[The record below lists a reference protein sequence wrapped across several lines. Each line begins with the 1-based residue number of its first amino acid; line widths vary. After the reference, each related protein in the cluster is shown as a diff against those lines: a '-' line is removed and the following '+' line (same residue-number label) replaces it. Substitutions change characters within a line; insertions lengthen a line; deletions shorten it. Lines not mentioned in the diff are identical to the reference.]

1 MSSCIVVSSILLS
14 SDQLLRVKQ
23 LTVGSSANLIHDSW
37 FKINEDSS
45 WYMLACSSL
54 RKEGVEGIIST
65 SNGLVRR
72 HLTIRLDSVLQ
83 AKGKKSKS
91 YLEIMG
97 NFLIKLLGKLFDDY
111 KLGRIIKIDTNLWL
125 H

>member
-65 SNGLVRR
+65 SNGLIRR
-72 HLTIRLDSVLQ
+72 HLTIRLDSMLQ
-83 AKGKKSKS
+83 AKGGKKQGLFGDGKFFNT
-91 YLEIMG
+91 IVG
-97 NFLIKLLGKLFDDY
+97 KNCLITISL
-111 KLGRIIKIDTNLWL
+111 TES
-125 H
+125 